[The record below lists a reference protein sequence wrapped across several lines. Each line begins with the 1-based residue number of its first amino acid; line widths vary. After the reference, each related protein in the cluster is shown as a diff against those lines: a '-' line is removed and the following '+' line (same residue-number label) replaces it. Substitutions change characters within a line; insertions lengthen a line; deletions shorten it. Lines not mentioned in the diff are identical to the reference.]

1 MVTDLKPLAPPIDR
15 QWLRLVRLL
24 AAGQNN
30 LRKKTAKNN
39 TYKSKIIIPTL
50 YKVRHVNI
58 SLHCKFRSRAWRPRA
73 DLPDSL
79 VRFENAI
86 IDIDVVLEVG
96 IPLLNTILKVVF
108 VPIK

>member
-1 MVTDLKPLAPPIDR
+1 M
-15 QWLRLVRLL
+15 
-24 AAGQNN
+24 
-30 LRKKTAKNN
+30 
-39 TYKSKIIIPTL
+39 S
-50 YKVRHVNI
+50 
-58 SLHCKFRSRAWRPRA
+58 SRAWRPRA

-108 VPIK
+108 VPIKMNTRQLDELKMEPPRINSCMSTRAVMSGMVEP